1 MTGPETRPA
10 EPTAE
15 QRLQADHLSEQLV
28 RLDLDIVRGMVRTAI
43 ADLRDQHS
51 EAVDMLRKA
60 ADLIDGAREALAPLT
75 GEVAG

>member
-1 MTGPETRPA
+1 
-10 EPTAE
+10 
-15 QRLQADHLSEQLV
+15 
-28 RLDLDIVRGMVRTAI
+28 MVRTAI